1 MPGTVFIS
9 YHHSDQSWKDRLVTQ
24 LATLEGEGIL
34 RAWHDGLIQ
43 PGVDWLSEIEAAMAE
58 ARVALL
64 LVSAPFL
71 ASEFIRRQEVPVL
84 IERSKA
90 AGVHVIPLIV
100 RSCLWKQV
108 DWLSALQARPRM
120 DHTLSDLSRARA
132 EKELAKLAE
141 EISELLQADGASGAA
156 AQRGTSRRSRSP
168 SAPVEPDR
176 GRVQQGGRTATSD
189 PPEAAVARSESLQST
204 PTPAPWG
211 KSWKAWAYL
220 AIAAGLALVLSLL
233 FKPHQEIPRSELP
246 ATGER
251 ITFLPGPQVEQPVK
265 DQIVAD
271 LASFAGYLKGLGYRP
286 PGTEVNISFQ
296 PQPPLQF
303 NYDPWSHTIYIYP
316 PFAKDTDVARHEYTH
331 RMLLA
336 ATQQTSFDH
345 LSDTYSAMESG
356 LAYYYPCSF
365 RSHSDFGVIVG
376 RENPQLWR
384 PLNLLNHRSFEMA
397 SNDLS
402 ARETWASAFW
412 DVRELLHQER
422 ADRLLLLAWSQ
433 LSLADLGGAD
443 PTRLVRLMTQD
454 LEHDDPSSQGAARE
468 LQAIFARRGLAL

>member
-1 MPGTVFIS
+1 
-9 YHHSDQSWKDRLVTQ
+9 
-24 LATLEGEGIL
+24 
-34 RAWHDGLIQ
+34 
-43 PGVDWLSEIEAAMAE
+43 
-58 ARVALL
+58 
-64 LVSAPFL
+64 
-71 ASEFIRRQEVPVL
+71 
-84 IERSKA
+84 
-90 AGVHVIPLIV
+90 
-100 RSCLWKQV
+100 V
-108 DWLSALQARPRM
+108 DWLSALQARPRT

-141 EISELLQADGASGAA
+141 EISELFQADGSSGTA

-176 GRVQQGGRTATSD
+176 GLVQQAGRTATSD
-189 PPEAAVARSESLQST
+189 HPEAAAARSESLQST
-204 PTPAPWG
+204 PTPTPWG
-211 KSWKAWAYL
+211 KSWRAWAYL

-233 FKPHQEIPRSELP
+233 FKPRPSPGPVAPHQEISGPVLP

-265 DQIVAD
+265 DRIAAD

-296 PQPPLQF
+296 PQPPFQF
-303 NYDPWSHTIYIYP
+303 YYDPWSHTIYIYP
-316 PFAKDTDVARHEYTH
+316 PFAKDTDVALHEYTH

-345 LSDTYSAMESG
+345 MSDTYHAMESG

-365 RSHSDFGVIVG
+365 RSHSDFGVIVA
-376 RENPQLWR
+376 RENPELWR
-384 PLNLLNHRSFEMA
+384 PLNLLNHPSFEMA
-397 SNDLS
+397 FNDLS
-402 ARETWASAFW
+402 AREIWASAFW

-454 LEHDDPSSQGAARE
+454 LENDGPSSQGVARE
-468 LQAIFARRGLAL
+468 LQAIFVRRGLAL